1 VQIHAAILAAAE
13 SIRATKF
20 PAMLSTAALVAGKPV
35 GSNPGEKRDL
45 GLFHLQR
52 GGLGPRKRQNN
63 NFLDG
68 ALHFVIC

>member
-1 VQIHAAILAAAE
+1 VQIHAAILAAVE

-20 PAMLSTAALVAGKPV
+20 RATFSTTASVAGKPV
-35 GSNPGEKRDL
+35 GSNPGEMGDL

-52 GGLGPRKRQNN
+52 RGFGLRKRQNN

>member
-13 SIRATKF
+13 SIRAMKFHAMF
-20 PAMLSTAALVAGKPV
+20 PAAASVAGKPV
-35 GSNPGEKRDL
+35 GSNPGEMRDL
-45 GLFHLQR
+45 DLFHLQR
-52 GGLGPRKRQNN
+52 RGFGLRKRQNN

>member
-1 VQIHAAILAAAE
+1 VQVHATILAAAE

-20 PAMLSTAALVAGKPV
+20 RAMFSTRARVAGKPV
-35 GSNPGEKRDL
+35 GSNPGEMRDL
-45 GLFHLQR
+45 GLFRLQR
-52 GGLGPRKRQNN
+52 GGFGPRKRQNN